1 MFSFHCRKMSSKMYS
16 NKYFFFKCFFVILK
30 YRFTESHKEIYKRG
44 LMHPSLS
51 LLQCLTSC
59 TTTVQYQN
67 LESDIDTIH
76 RAHSDL
82 MSFIYI
88 YIYNYFCVC
97 VCTFNAV
104 LLHVQ
109 LYVTTTIVKI
119 LKCAITTRL
128 LYVTSLK
135 PHHSS
140 SLPGNC

>member
-88 YIYNYFCVC
+88 YIYIIISVC
-97 VCTFNAV
+97 VCA
-104 LLHVQ
+104 
-109 LYVTTTIVKI
+109 
-119 LKCAITTRL
+119 
-128 LYVTSLK
+128 
-135 PHHSS
+135 HSMQCYYMC
-140 SLPGNC
+140 NFM

>member
-1 MFSFHCRKMSSKMYS
+1 MVMFSFHCRQISSKRQS
-16 NKYFFFKCFFVILK
+16 NKFFFFQCFFVILK

-67 LESDIDTIH
+67 QESGIDTIH

-82 MSFIYI
+82 VSYI
-88 YIYNYFCVC
+88 KLFLCVC
-97 VCTFNAV
+97 ALYAV

-128 LYVTSLK
+128 LHVTSLK
-135 PHHSS
+135 PQHSS
-140 SLPGNC
+140 SCPGNC